1 MKEIKAIV
9 QPFRVSRVV
18 SALQTIADL
27 PGITV
32 SDVRGFGRQRARNA
46 PDVVLEG
53 SVFYAKKVQL
63 EIVVP
68 DRLAEEVIRII
79 CENAFTG
86 NPGDGKIF
94 VRSLEEVIRIRTGE
108 RGEEAV

>member
-9 QPFRVSRVV
+9 QPFRLSKIV
-18 SALQTIADL
+18 SALEQIPAL

-32 SDVRGFGRQRARNA
+32 FDVRGFGRQRARNV
-46 PDVVLEG
+46 PDAITNGNVL
-53 SVFYAKKVQL
+53 YARKVQL

-68 DRLAEEVIRII
+68 DDLVEQVIRTI
-79 CENAFTG
+79 CENAHTG

-94 VRSLEEVIRIRTGE
+94 VRSLDQAIRIRTGE
-108 RGEEAV
+108 RGAQAI